1 MLVGEAMVD
10 GGLLQKQEPQLVPHS
25 WSQDSEERA
34 PPGLSDPFVSIT
46 GVVKEEGRSIEGLQE
61 EHFYCLYLFTHPI
74 TWV

>member
-1 MLVGEAMVD
+1 MVASFSSRN
-10 GGLLQKQEPQLVPHS
+10 LS
-25 WSQDSEERA
+25 WYLIAGARTLKRVA
-34 PPGLSDPFVSIT
+34 PPGLSDPFASIT